1 MEKLDLQYF
10 PVSESAKKM
19 LGYVS
24 DGFYDASYVG
34 KWLFEIMGREYDM
47 ALEAVEE
54 LPAQFFPETA
64 TWGLMY
70 HEVKWGLPVRMHLPD
85 EERRK
90 LIYQKRD
97 FRSPMTPYRMERYLQ
112 DATGFE
118 VHVADVNDTGKYGFV
133 PPHPNVFK
141 VYFVGKETLDSKL
154 VHKLLNRLKQSHT
167 TYTVNDRMELEINNH
182 DLEKIFLQNV
192 RFKMMAMFWYDRY
205 IYNEAWLFDGT
216 WQPDG
221 TWLFD
226 GAWLFDGTWEL
237 DGAWKFDSTVAF
249 NVKRRYGLVL
259 GLRHKM
265 CTHVREDLKR
275 VSLGFSGKIRFDEMF
290 ISTLRYC
297 FSIGFWN
304 TLYFDGLWE
313 LDGSIILSQR
323 ERYNIALNISH
334 RYEIRNDTEYAMM
347 NALKT
352 KWRQHVQEEII
363 GHMLFGFSAEF
374 WQLMY
379 LDGEWDFDGEIL
391 LNSNR
396 CRARTALKMCAAMD
410 FSQEERVEDVTV
422 ETKTRDY
429 WFLDGILL
437 SDGSRRFNSIYRK
450 ETVE

>member
-10 PVSESAKKM
+10 PVSVSAKKM

-24 DGFYDASYVG
+24 DGFYDDSYVG

-118 VHVADVNDTGKYGFV
+118 VHVADANDIGKYGYV

-154 VHKLLNRLKQSHT
+154 IHKLLNKLKQSHT
-167 TYTVNDRMELEINNH
+167 TYTVNDRVELEINNR
-182 DLEKIFLQNV
+182 DLEQIVFWNV
-192 RFKMMAMFWYDRY
+192 EFKMVAMFWYDRY

-216 WQPDG
+216 WKPDG

-237 DGAWKFDSTVAF
+237 DGTWKFDSTIAI
-249 NVKRRYGLVL
+249 NIKRRYGLVL
-259 GLRHKM
+259 GLKHNMRIY
-265 CTHVREDLKR
+265 VRENVKL
-275 VSLGFSGKIRFDEMF
+275 VSLKFLGEIEFDEIF
-290 ISTLRYC
+290 FPTLKYC

-323 ERYNIALNISH
+323 ERYNIILNVLH
-334 RYEIRNDTEYAMM
+334 RYEIRTDTEYAMM
-347 NALKT
+347 DALKT
-352 KWRQHVQEEII
+352 KWKQHIQEEIF
-363 GHMLFGFSAEF
+363 GHVLFGFSAEF
-374 WQLMY
+374 WRLIY
-379 LDGEWDFDGEIL
+379 LDGGWELDGEQFL
-391 LNSNR
+391 SSNR
-396 CRARTALKMCAAMD
+396 CRAKAALTVCVSLD
-410 FSQEERVEDVTV
+410 LSVQETLANVTM

-429 WFLDGILL
+429 WFLNGMLLMDGN
-437 SDGSRRFNSIYRK
+437 RNFNSVYRK
-450 ETVE
+450 EIIE